1 MSVICGSEPCPLLLS
16 SSCVFYEGE
25 NLLYIG
31 VNTNDS
37 FQTALQQ
44 INQAFQNA
52 QMGYIFN
59 NGLIQS
65 ALSQPVQLGGS
76 LIQNTTIGGNFT
88 LTFAGNVQAAKHIT
102 TGGTSSQFVKG
113 DGTLDSSSFQPPGN
127 YITALSGDGVATGP
141 GAVPFTLNTVN
152 SNPGTFGAG
161 SSIPVVT
168 VNAKGL
174 VTNLTTTPLVTPPQS
189 ITFIGDVFG
198 TGFTQSTITLIL
210 QNVNPNPY
218 VGITPLKF
226 AVNSKGLV
234 TAASPITSG
243 DIISILGYTPG
254 TVSSVGIS
262 VPPAFAV
269 SNSPITTS
277 GTIGISAI
285 GTALQYIK
293 GDGSLGTAPI
303 STSGT
308 AGTSGTSGTSGT
320 TGTSGT
326 SATSGTSGTSGTS
339 ATSGTSGTSGSSGT
353 SGTSGS
359 TGTSGTSGTTGT
371 SGSSGTTGTSG
382 SSGTSGTTG
391 TSGTSGTSGTTGL
404 DGSNG
409 TSGTS
414 GTTGSSGTSGTSGT
428 TGTSGTSGT
437 SGSTGTS
444 GSSGLSGDR
453 FATTS
458 TTTYTL
464 QAPGNPGTITVGLG
478 LSYTVAQS
486 IIIAYDANN
495 HNEAEVVSYDPLT
508 GVLNF
513 IVFRLTGSGT
523 YSTWQVNL
531 DGATGGDG
539 SSGTSGTSGTSASS
553 GTSGTTGT
561 SGSSGTSGSTGT
573 SGSSGTSGTS
583 AIDGTSGTSGT
594 SGTTGTSGSSGTSG
608 TTGTSGSSGTSGTSA
623 TDGTGGTSGTSGSSA
638 TSGTTGTSGTSATS
652 GTSGTSGSSGTSGTS
667 GTTGTSGTSGI
678 SSLFYGES
686 LNCITLPLSSSTT
699 TTTTTTGTPTTTT
712 TTTTGTPTTTTT
724 TTGTPTTSTTST
736 TTTTTTTAS
745 PTTTTTTTPAF
756 CTLTVY
762 FDGSQS
768 PGTQGWNSSTDACN
782 GSGTP
787 LTGYFSSVGG
797 CPASLQDAFNDG
809 KAIYTDVALTTPLA
823 GNSKW
828 YKSVASSGSGQA
840 VQVDNSGFI
849 NLTVNC

>member
-1 MSVICGSEPCPLLLS
+1 MSVICGAEPCPLLLS

-25 NLLYIG
+25 DLLYIG
-31 VNTNDS
+31 VQTNDN
-37 FQTALQQ
+37 LQLVIQ
-44 INQAFQNA
+44 KINQAFINSGI
-52 QMGYIFN
+52 GYIFN
-59 NGLIQS
+59 NGIVQTS
-65 ALSQPVQLGGS
+65 LSSPVQLGGS

-218 VGITPLKF
+218 VSITPLKF
-226 AVNSKGLV
+226 AVNAKGLV

-478 LSYTVAQS
+478 LAYTVAQS

-513 IVFRLTGSGT
+513 TVITLTGSGT

-539 SSGTSGTSGTSASS
+539 SSGTSGTSGTSGSS

-561 SGSSGTSGSTGT
+561 SGSSGTSGTTGS

-638 TSGTTGTSGTSATS
+638 TSGTTGTSGTSGTG

-745 PTTTTTTTPAF
+745 PTTTTTTTSGI
-756 CTLTVY
+756 CSLTIY
-762 FDGSQS
+762 FDASQS

-787 LTGYFSSVGG
+787 LTVYFSNAGG

-809 KAIYTDVALTTPLA
+809 KIIYTNVGLSTVLA